1 MKTAYTGWMWV
12 NQHVENPNRFR
23 SQFIQCVK
31 ELAYLEY
38 EYLENFPFIRRH
50 FTPGEVQKIC
60 DQHGV
65 SMSALYCNLSEGLD
79 ELKRDAEYTA
89 AMGGKYMICSSRNW
103 PEDQGLDCPADWDAV
118 KKDALLCNE
127 LGSCCRDAG
136 IRLLHNHHSYTTVCR
151 RPEIDEFARQT
162 DPDLVGFCVDDGH
175 AMAAGVDIIRLVKDY
190 AKRIEYVHIKD
201 LDPALSWR
209 GRGLSWVP
217 LGRGTLDLPGFFEA
231 LREIEFDG
239 IVCAG
244 LPAGCEEINHFES
257 ARLSRLYLRNAQG
270 L

>member
-1 MKTAYTGWMWV
+1 
-12 NQHVENPNRFR
+12 
-23 SQFIQCVK
+23 
-31 ELAYLEY
+31 
-38 EYLENFPFIRRH
+38 
-50 FTPGEVQKIC
+50 
-60 DQHGV
+60 
-65 SMSALYCNLSEGLD
+65 
-79 ELKRDAEYTA
+79 
-89 AMGGKYMICSSRNW
+89 
-103 PEDQGLDCPADWDAV
+103 
-118 KKDALLCNE
+118 
-127 LGSCCRDAG
+127 
-136 IRLLHNHHSYTTVCR
+136 
-151 RPEIDEFARQT
+151 
-162 DPDLVGFCVDDGH
+162 
-175 AMAAGVDIIRLVKDY
+175 MAAGVDIIRLVKDY